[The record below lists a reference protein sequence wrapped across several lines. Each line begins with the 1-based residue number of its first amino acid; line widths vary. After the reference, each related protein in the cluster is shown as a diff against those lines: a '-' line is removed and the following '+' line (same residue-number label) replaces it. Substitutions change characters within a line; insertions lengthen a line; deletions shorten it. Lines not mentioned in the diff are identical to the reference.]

1 MEKSYASAVGQ
12 GAVGECLLEESA
24 GGEARCSGGAGTCL
38 PPAHPRPSV
47 EILNACT
54 HLLVFTALLG
64 LKIMVSDKAYH
75 KGPAQVVRQCWSV
88 RYQGE
93 LLGLWDPQINI
104 VILIEITPPET
115 DVSVG

>member
-64 LKIMVSDKAYH
+64 LKVTFRIKPTV
-75 KGPAQVVRQCWSV
+75 KG
-88 RYQGE
+88 
-93 LLGLWDPQINI
+93 LLRWCD
-104 VILIEITPPET
+104 
-115 DVSVG
+115 SVGQYGIKDKVSSWGSGTPSMLK